1 MTALEHLTLEWYR
14 TGSFMLDAFISYS
27 DFHLKSWI
35 VKIVLVCFVGWS
47 TKNSINSIQQREQQ
61 SWADWRGK
69 MIHWTAPGSPVCQ
82 CPGQSSH
89 CGSPLCFPA
98 RMRDVMMLSSLQCTV
113 VTIPGWL
120 SGTDM
125 TPPGPRRRWARS
137 GCRQSPGRR
146 GRPAPGQGCWPQ
158 LKWSGWSSGQA
169 WTRSWKRFLQV
180 FCFVKK

>member
-1 MTALEHLTLEWYR
+1 
-14 TGSFMLDAFISYS
+14 MLDAFISYS

-98 RMRDVMMLSSLQCTV
+98 RMRDVMMLGSLQCTGDHTWV
-113 VTIPGWL
+113 AIRHWYDPARPSEALRTIRLPSVSRAKRAACSGSRMLAPTEMIWL
-120 SGTDM
+120 E
-125 TPPGPRRRWARS
+125 
-137 GCRQSPGRR
+137 
-146 GRPAPGQGCWPQ
+146 
-158 LKWSGWSSGQA
+158 LWSGLDQILETLPASILFCQKIKPVYHDKHK
-169 WTRSWKRFLQV
+169 RSV
-180 FCFVKK
+180 